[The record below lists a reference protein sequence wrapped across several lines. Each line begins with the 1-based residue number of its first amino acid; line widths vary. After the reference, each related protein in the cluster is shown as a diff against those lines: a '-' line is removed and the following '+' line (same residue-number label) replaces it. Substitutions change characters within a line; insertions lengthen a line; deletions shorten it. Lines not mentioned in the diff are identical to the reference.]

1 MSDAVATAVTD
12 TPTRPVFITVNRKE
26 VKVDGPKVSGLAIK
40 EAAIEQGLPIEL
52 DFTLAE
58 ETSDGKR
65 KNIGDRDIVDVT
77 DKSVFWA
84 TAGDDNS

>member
-1 MSDAVATAVTD
+1 MSTTVTTEVAE

-26 VKVDGPKVSGLAIK
+26 VKVDGPKVSGLEIK
-40 EAAIEQGLPIEL
+40 EAAIEQGLAIEL

-58 ETSDGKR
+58 ETSDGKE
-65 KNIGDRDIVDVT
+65 KIIGDADIVEVT
-77 DKSVFWA
+77 EKSVFFA

>member
-1 MSDAVATAVTD
+1 MSDAVTTAVTD

-26 VKVDGPKVSGLAIK
+26 VKVDGPKVSGLEIT

-58 ETSDGKR
+58 ETSDGKE
-65 KNIGDRDIVDVT
+65 KIIGDADIVEVT
-77 DKSVFWA
+77 EKSVFFA

>member
-40 EAAIEQGLPIEL
+40 EAAIERGLPIEL

>member
-65 KNIGDRDIVDVT
+65 KNIGDRDTVEVT

>member
-1 MSDAVATAVTD
+1 MSTAVTTGVAE

-26 VKVDGPKVSGLAIK
+26 VKVDGPRVSGLEIK

-52 DFTLAE
+52 DFQLAE
-58 ETSDGKR
+58 ETSEGKR
-65 KNIGDRDIVDVT
+65 PIIGDADIVEVT
-77 DKSVFWA
+77 DKSVFFA